1 MRTAK
6 RNTPEGAPF
15 SIDRPHKEALLDA
28 GALQSAIF
36 NSANFSSIATDAKGV
51 IQIFNVGAE
60 RMLGYTAAEVLNKIT
75 PADISDP
82 QEVIARAKALSVEL
96 GTPITPGFEALVFKA
111 SRGIEDIYELTYIRK
126 DRSRFPAVVSVTALR
141 DAQDAIIGYLLIGT
155 DNTARKQVEE
165 ERQKL
170 DQRLR
175 DQHFYTRS
183 LIESNIDA
191 LMTTDPRGIITDVN
205 KQMEALTGCTRDEL
219 IGAPFKDYFTD
230 SGRAQAGI
238 NRVLAEGKVTNYELT
253 ARARDGTLTVVSYN
267 ATTFHDRGR
276 RLQGVF
282 AAARDVTE
290 LKSVNAELDRRTRE
304 IASAQVIADAATARL
319 ARLQSITAALSNTV
333 TQDEVADSVLREA
346 IVALECDAG
355 VVVVA
360 PAEEGTGLTL
370 LHESGSLD
378 PLMRSFKQM
387 QPSRSRGPYAEAVE
401 KCGPIYLESF
411 EEMLA
416 RYPAFRSVSKVE
428 SRGAW
433 IFLPLE
439 IGGSAVGALAFGFAG
454 PRKFTLLD
462 RHFAD
467 TVSRYCAQA
476 LDRVRLR
483 IAAAAALAEASD
495 ARMMAEH
502 ANHAKTAFLRAMSHE
517 LRTPLNAIS
526 GYTEILELG
535 IRGVVNPEQTEDL
548 GRIKRAA
555 AYLLRLIN
563 DVLTIA
569 RLEGARPLHL
579 ISIPVNAVLA
589 EVEGLCALQAKAK
602 GITLTVAQCER
613 EVLVAADAE
622 RFQQILLNLITN
634 AIKFTTTGGSI
645 GVTCDC
651 DASMVRV
658 RVKDTG
664 VGVRLLDLDRVFEPF
679 VQIDRHLTTTSLQG
693 VGLGLSISRELAR
706 AMHGD
711 LTLQSTERVGSTFTL
726 TLPIASETSLAP
738 SIVTPA
744 LPIDNSPP
752 SSRRSLPRS
761 SAGPAPAFP
770 LTEDTRRSRPVA

>member
-6 RNTPEGAPF
+6 RNTPEGAPL
-15 SIDRPHKEALLDA
+15 SIDRRHTEALLDA

-60 RMLGYTAAEVLNKIT
+60 RMLGYTAAEVVNKIT

-96 GTPITPGFEALVFKA
+96 GTLITPGFEALVFKA

-165 ERQKL
+165 ERKKL

-205 KQMEALTGCTRDEL
+205 KQTEALTGCTRDEL
-219 IGAPFKDYFTD
+219 IGSPFKNYFTD
-230 SGRAQAGI
+230 SGRAEAGI
-238 NRVLAEGKVTNYELT
+238 NQVLNEGKVTNYELT
-253 ARARDGTLTVVSYN
+253 ARARDGSLTVVSYN
-267 ATTFHDRGR
+267 ATTFHDRDR
-276 RLQGVF
+276 ILQGVF

-360 PAEEGTGLTL
+360 PGEEGTGLTL
-370 LHESGSLD
+370 LRESGSLD
-378 PLMRSFKQM
+378 PLMRSFKHV
-387 QPSRSRGPYAEAVE
+387 QPPRSRGPYAEAVE
-401 KCGPIYLESF
+401 KCSPIYLESF

-416 RYPAFRSVSKVE
+416 RYPAFRNVSKVE

-454 PRKFTLLD
+454 PRNFTLLD

-483 IAAAAALAEASD
+483 IAAAVALAEASE

-502 ANHAKTAFLRAMSHE
+502 ANSAKTMFLRAMSHE

-526 GYTEILELG
+526 GYTEILEMG
-535 IRGVVNPEQTEDL
+535 IRGVVNPEQTKDL

-563 DVLTIA
+563 DILTIA
-569 RLEGARPLHL
+569 RLEGARPLNV
-579 ISIPVNAVLA
+579 ISIPVNPMLA

-602 GITLTVAQCER
+602 GLTLTVTPCER
-613 EVLVAADAE
+613 EVLVAADPE

-679 VQIDRHLTTTSLQG
+679 VQVDRHLTTSTQQG

-711 LTLQSTERVGSTFTL
+711 LTLQSTEGVGSTFTL
-726 TLPIASETSLAP
+726 TLPIASEASLAP
-738 SIVTPA
+738 SIATPA
-744 LPIDNSPP
+744 LPIDDSP
-752 SSRRSLPRS
+752 
-761 SAGPAPAFP
+761 
-770 LTEDTRRSRPVA
+770 SRPALAS

>member
-15 SIDRPHKEALLDA
+15 SIDRPHTEALLDA

-219 IGAPFKDYFTD
+219 IGAPFKNYFTD

-238 NRVLAEGKVTNYELT
+238 NRVLAEGKVTDYELT

-267 ATTFHDRGR
+267 AITFHDRDR

-370 LHESGSLD
+370 LRESGSLD
-378 PLMRSFKQM
+378 PLMRSFKHM

-502 ANHAKTAFLRAMSHE
+502 ANNAKTAFLRAMSHE

-651 DASMVRV
+651 DASIVRV

-726 TLPIASETSLAP
+726 TLPLASETSLAP
-738 SIVTPA
+738 SIATPA
-744 LPIDNSPP
+744 LPIDDSPP
-752 SSRRSLPRS
+752 FK
-761 SAGPAPAFP
+761 PALA
-770 LTEDTRRSRPVA
+770 S